1 MNVFEEFQ
9 SAPDELLTD
18 SQIRRKEKMAAVVN
32 DYNDLKEKYGDNKLF
47 TINRVCSILAK
58 RHDIAVRTARYY
70 LVNAE
75 LIKS

>member
-9 SAPDELLTD
+9 AVTNELLTD
-18 SQIRRKEKMAAVVN
+18 AQIRKKEKMVAVVS
-32 DYNDLKEKYGDNKLF
+32 DYNELKEKYGDNSVLS
-47 TINRVCSILAK
+47 INRICEILAK

>member
-1 MNVFEEFQ
+1 MNVFEELQ
-9 SAPDELLTD
+9 AIPDEFLTD
-18 SQIRRKEKMAAVVN
+18 SQVRKKEKMAAVVA
-32 DYNDLKEKYGDNKLF
+32 DYNELKEKYGDNRVMS
-47 TINRVCSILAK
+47 INRICEILAK

>member
-9 SAPDELLTD
+9 AVPNELLT
-18 SQIRRKEKMAAVVN
+18 SAQIRKKEKMVAVVS
-32 DYNDLKEKYGDNKLF
+32 DYNELKEKYGDNSVLS
-47 TINRVCSILAK
+47 INRICEILAK

>member
-9 SAPDELLTD
+9 AVPNELLTGA
-18 SQIRRKEKMAAVVN
+18 QIRKKEKMAAVVS
-32 DYNDLKEKYGDNKLF
+32 DYNELKEKYGDNSVLS
-47 TINRVCSILAK
+47 INRICEILAK

>member
-9 SAPDELLTD
+9 SAPNELLTD
-18 SQIRRKEKMAAVVN
+18 AQIRKKEKMVAVVS
-32 DYNDLKEKYGDNKLF
+32 DYNELKEKYGDNSVLS
-47 TINRVCSILAK
+47 INRICEILAK

>member
-9 SAPDELLTD
+9 AVPNELLTD
-18 SQIRRKEKMAAVVN
+18 AQIRKKEKMVAVVS
-32 DYNDLKEKYGDNKLF
+32 DYNELKEKYGDNSVLS
-47 TINRVCSILAK
+47 INRICEILAK